1 LNLLSIDNL
10 AMRFGEEPVFEG
22 LEAGID
28 QGENVALVGPN
39 GVGKSTLLKIIAGH
53 FAPDGGSISL
63 RQGARVAYLEQDA
76 TFDDSAPPR
85 RIANEA
91 MTEVREAIAEYE
103 QISDALSDPQT
114 AEDSD
119 RVDDLV
125 ERQHELQARIER
137 LGGWEWE
144 HRVDTILDQLGIL
157 DFEDRP
163 LGSLSGG
170 QRRRVALARVLLKHP
185 DLLLLDE
192 PTNHLDPA
200 TSEWLE
206 EWLIE
211 FPGATLFVSHDRYF
225 LERVADRIMEL
236 DPFDG
241 LFVHP
246 DDFQTFIE
254 RKHERRHIRQ
264 RTQERRRKKIEQEIE
279 WLDSGVKSQGRNSKD
294 RRRELEEM
302 ARKNDQADYQ
312 RDLVDMEVHKNRD
325 FGVTILEGRG
335 LHVSRGDKKLLEGA
349 HIQVTHGDMDEGDKI
364 GLLGPNGCGKTTL
377 IHVLRGEN
385 KPDAGRIERGSKTD
399 TAFMTQDYAPFDPD
413 ATVYDAFSQSDYVWL
428 GDTRHHKRD
437 YLERFLFDRDDQKDK
452 VSTLSG
458 GQIRR
463 LQLAKVM
470 AEDANLLI
478 LDEPTNDLDI
488 PTVHALEEALQ
499 EFDGC
504 AIIVSHDRYFLN
516 RVCNTIVA
524 FEDRK
529 LTRYEGDYDDYRA
542 RRDEPEAL
550 TDDAHAASGDEQSE
564 GSGAGAQERASQDL
578 DDGEPEPLNYR
589 EQQEL
594 DSIEQKIVEAEQRKE
609 ELEAKLN
616 DPDLYSDRADEIE
629 DLNRELRK
637 AEATLEELYS
647 RWTHLSERAEA

>member
-10 AMRFGEEPVFEG
+10 TMRFGEEPVFEG
-22 LEAGID
+22 IEAGID

-39 GVGKSTLLKIIAGH
+39 GVGKSTLLRIIAGH
-53 FAPDGGSISL
+53 YAPDGGSISL
-63 RQGARVAYLEQDA
+63 RQGARVAYLEQEA
-76 TFDDSAPPR
+76 SFEESAPPR
-85 RIANEA
+85 RIANAA
-91 MTEVREAIAEYE
+91 MTVVREAIEEYQE
-103 QISDALSDPQT
+103 ISRALSAPET
-114 AEDSD
+114 ADDASHI
-119 RVDDLV
+119 DDLV
-125 ERQHELQARIER
+125 ERQHALQSRIER

-157 DFEDRP
+157 EFEDRP

-206 EWLIE
+206 EWLVD

-264 RTQERRRKKIEQEIE
+264 RTQKRRRKKIEQEME

-302 ARKNDQADYQ
+302 ARKNEQADYEQ
-312 RDLVDMEVHKNRD
+312 ELVDMEFHKNRD

-349 HIQVTHGDMDEGDKI
+349 HIQVTHGDKDEGDKI

-385 KPDAGRIERGSKTD
+385 KPDAGRIERGNKTD
-399 TAFMTQDYAPFDPD
+399 VAFMTQDYADFDPD
-413 ATVYDAFSQSDYVWL
+413 ATVYEAFSDSDYVWI

-437 YLERFLFDRDDQKDK
+437 YLARFLFDRDDQKDK

-463 LQLAKVM
+463 LQLARVM
-470 AEDANLLI
+470 ADDANLLI

-488 PTVHALEEALQ
+488 PTVHALEEAL
-499 EFDGC
+499 EDFDGC

-524 FEDRK
+524 FEDK
-529 LTRYEGDYDDYRA
+529 ELTRYEGDYDDYRA
-542 RRDEPEAL
+542 AQEDRQAPDKMSEDAAGTEEKAVEEESP
-550 TDDAHAASGDEQSE
+550 DD
-564 GSGAGAQERASQDL
+564 GAGASS
-578 DDGEPEPLNYR
+578 EPEPLNYR

-594 DSIEQKIVEAEQRKE
+594 ETIEEEILEVEARKE
-609 ELEAKLN
+609 SLEDQLS
-616 DPDLYSDRADEIE
+616 DPDLYAERADEIE
-629 DLNRELRK
+629 ELNRELRQV
-637 AEATLEELYS
+637 EGELEELYE
-647 RWTHLSERAEA
+647 RWTHLSERA